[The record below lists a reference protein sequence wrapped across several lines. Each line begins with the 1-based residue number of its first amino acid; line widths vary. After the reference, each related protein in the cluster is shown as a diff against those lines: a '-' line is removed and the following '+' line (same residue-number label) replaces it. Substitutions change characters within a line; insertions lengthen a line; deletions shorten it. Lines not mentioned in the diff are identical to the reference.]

1 MHPHNS
7 SNRASVVWWPPRHA
21 HMMHAGIAAIL
32 LTTSPL
38 LGGSRQ
44 PWGLG
49 MTALIVA
56 CLPLA
61 SLRSTPGLLA
71 SLVLSWIGLAGSE
84 PIELV
89 VIATPWFICAMLLAR
104 GHRRRLIY
112 LAAGMHA
119 LALIAY
125 AAQTPDGA
133 LAGLLSAAI
142 TAIPCLITS
151 EAIWRHRYTTAR
163 SELERR
169 ERQERLEQQRRLVIS
184 ELHDTVVRDL
194 SHAVM
199 LAEQA
204 RLTHPDDDL
213 LHRELATVTAPVRS
227 AIKQLRNSL
236 KAMSAA
242 KGDDALLLLASSPP
256 PPLSETIERARA
268 SLAQRDTVLLVEGLE
283 LLDHQ
288 SITPGVHQQL
298 VRVIGELI
306 TNASKYAPPSTKV
319 SLLIET
325 DDRTVECM
333 CVNAIGPDTP
343 TSTALSSKIGL
354 EGARRRIETL
364 GGTFTVSDTVER
376 WSVVFS
382 IPIQGQ
388 DAVPSG

>member
-1 MHPHNS
+1 
-7 SNRASVVWWPPRHA
+7 
-21 HMMHAGIAAIL
+21 MMHAGIALFLFIA
-32 LTTSPL
+32 SPL
-38 LGGSRQ
+38 VGGSRQ
-44 PWGLG
+44 PWGLAI
-49 MTALIVA
+49 TALLAI
-56 CLPLA
+56 CLPLS
-61 SLRSTPGLLA
+61 SLRPRIGLFA
-71 SLVLSWIGLAGSE
+71 SLVLAWIGLAGAE
-84 PIELV
+84 PIALFA
-89 VIATPWFICAMLLAR
+89 IAIPWFICAMLLSR
-104 GHRRRLIY
+104 GHPRRTIY
-112 LAAGMHA
+112 PAAAAHA
-119 LALIAY
+119 LALIIY
-125 AAQTPDGA
+125 ASQTPDGPFFGT
-133 LAGLLSAAI
+133 LA
-142 TAIPCLITS
+142 TAIIATPCLTAG
-151 EAIWRHRYTTAR
+151 EMVRLHRQATAR
-163 SELERR
+163 TEL
-169 ERQERLEQQRRLVIS
+169 ERQERLERQRRLVIS

-204 RLTHPDDDL
+204 RLTHPDDEL
-213 LHRELATVTAPVRS
+213 LHRELAAVTAPVRS

-256 PPLSETIERARA
+256 PPLSETIERVRA

-343 TSTALSSKIGL
+343 PSTALSSKIGL

-364 GGTFTVSDTVER
+364 GGTFTVSKTAER

-382 IPIQGQ
+382 VPIQDD
-388 DAVPSG
+388 DAT